1 MEQEDLNKEI
11 PLQMELLLKH
21 NHLYR
26 IINRKRKKEP
36 PKPPKQELSIAERQK
51 RKKML
56 IMPLFFLIFGGAM
69 WLIFAPIG

>member
-26 IINRKRKKEP
+26 IINRKRKKNLRNHQS
-36 PKPPKQELSIAERQK
+36 KNFR
-51 RKKML
+51 
-56 IMPLFFLIFGGAM
+56 
-69 WLIFAPIG
+69 